1 MRIAIIGTG
10 VSGLVAAWLLAPEHD
25 LTVFEANDYVGGH
38 THTVRCE
45 IDGETHAVDTGF
57 IVYNEKTYP
66 NFVRLLDRLGVATQ
80 PSTMSFSVVDQRDGL
95 EYAATSIDALF
106 AQRRN
111 LLRPGF
117 YGMIRDIYRF
127 FRESRELLE
136 SPDDDIT
143 LADYVRRRGFG
154 RAFVEQHLVPIGASI
169 WSADPQ
175 RFGLIPARFFVRFLG
190 NHGMLQADDRP
201 PWRVVRGGSHEYVKA
216 IVRPFREGIQLS
228 TPVEAVTRFPDHVEV
243 RPRGGRSRKFD
254 RVIIATHSD
263 QALRMLTDPT
273 DAEREILGAIP
284 YQPNDTVLHTDERL
298 LPTRRKTWASWNYVV
313 PAEPRDRVAIT
324 YHMNTLQS
332 IQASRQFCVTLNRT
346 QDIDPDRVLRRFEY
360 HHPIFTAAGVA
371 AQRQHHRIN
380 GENRTYYC
388 GAYWGYGFHEDGVR
402 SGLAVAKLFGKS
414 L

>member
-1 MRIAIIGTG
+1 M
-10 VSGLVAAWLLAPEHD
+10 SGLVAAWLLAPEHD

-38 THTVRCE
+38 TNTIRCE
-45 IDGETHAVDTGF
+45 VDGETHAVDTGF

-66 NFVRLLDRLGVATQ
+66 NFVRLLDRLSVATQ

-127 FRESRELLE
+127 FRESRELLAT
-136 SPDDDIT
+136 PNDDIT
-143 LADYVRRRGFG
+143 LADYVRQKGFG
-154 RAFVEQHLVPIGASI
+154 RAFVEQHLIPIGAAI
-169 WSADPQ
+169 WSADPR
-175 RFGLIPARFFVRFLG
+175 RFGLIPARFFVQFLE

-201 PWRVVRGGSHEYVKA
+201 PWRVVRGGSHEYVRA
-216 IVRPFREGIQLS
+216 IVRPFREAIRLS
-228 TPVEAVTRFPDHVEV
+228 TPVEAVTRHADRVEV
-243 RPRGGRSRKFD
+243 RPRGGRTQTFD
-254 RVIIATHSD
+254 RVVIATHSD
-263 QALRMLTDPT
+263 QALRMLTDAT

-298 LPTRRKTWASWNYVV
+298 LPTRRKTWASWNYLV
-313 PAEPRDRVAIT
+313 PAEPQDRVAIT

-332 IQASRQFCVTLNRT
+332 IKASRQFCVTLNRT
-346 QDIDPDRVLRRFEY
+346 GHIDPGQVLRRLEY

-371 AQRQHHRIN
+371 AQQQRYRIN
-380 GENRTYYC
+380 GENHTYYC
-388 GAYWGYGFHEDGVR
+388 GAYWGNGFHEDGVR
-402 SGLAVAKLFGKS
+402 SALAVAELFGKS